1 MTYKEREKKEQLMR
15 EVKRSVY
22 TQMIDGLIR
31 GKSYD
36 DMHSMER
43 IELITVVNKHGRL
56 LNRYES

>member
-1 MTYKEREKKEQLMR
+1 MR

-36 DMHSMER
+36 DMHPMER